1 MSGAAWA
8 GIVLGVCGVL
18 SSLLGLYIAAS
29 GYFMS
34 MALREKWSYLLPMWM
49 PTTWILAGVRRVA
62 SKFAKWWIAKRGFD
76 KKILKSEMR
85 DRMDTAV
92 FWIVL
97 GAAFLGVGSLLV
109 GLVALI
115 G

>member
-1 MSGAAWA
+1 
-8 GIVLGVCGVL
+8 
-18 SSLLGLYIAAS
+18 
-29 GYFMS
+29 
-34 MALREKWSYLLPMWM
+34 M
-49 PTTWILAGVRRVA
+49 PTTWILERIRRLV
-62 SKFAKWWIAKRGFD
+62 SKFAKWWINKRGFD